1 MNYSGHYLPGE
12 LFQKDKTT
20 AVMKFK
26 YAVIR
31 SKSRNRDAYLQGVSS
46 NQTAFQIEVVAKA
59 GVFQRE
65 MYVDLSGR
73 RYMIESIVSE
83 DPINA
88 LNPKSLY
95 YVHLELKR

>member
-1 MNYSGHYLPGE
+1 MNYSGHYLRGE
-12 LFQKDKTT
+12 LFAKDKTT

-26 YAVIR
+26 YAIIR
-31 SKSRNRDAYLQGVSS
+31 SKSRNRDTNLQGVSS
-46 NQTAFQIEVVAKA
+46 NQTYFQIEVVAKA

-65 MYVDLSGR
+65 MYVDLGR
-73 RYMIESIVSE
+73 GKFMIENIVSE

-95 YVHLELKR
+95 YVHMELKR